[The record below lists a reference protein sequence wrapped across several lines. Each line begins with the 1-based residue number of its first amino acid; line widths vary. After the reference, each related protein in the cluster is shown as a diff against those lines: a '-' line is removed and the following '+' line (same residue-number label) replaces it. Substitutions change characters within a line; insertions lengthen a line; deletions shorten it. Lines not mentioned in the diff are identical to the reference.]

1 MLAGQGW
8 NQAPYDVQVG
18 KALPVD
24 PRDQKVPSYSQSRSY
39 DYLHSCQSV
48 SLCSHNSLSEKGEKI
63 TK

>member
-24 PRDQKVPSYSQSRSY
+24 PRDQRVPSYSQSCPY
-39 DYLHSCQSV
+39 DYVHSCQSV
-48 SLCSHNSLSEKGEKI
+48 SLYYHNFLSEKGEQI